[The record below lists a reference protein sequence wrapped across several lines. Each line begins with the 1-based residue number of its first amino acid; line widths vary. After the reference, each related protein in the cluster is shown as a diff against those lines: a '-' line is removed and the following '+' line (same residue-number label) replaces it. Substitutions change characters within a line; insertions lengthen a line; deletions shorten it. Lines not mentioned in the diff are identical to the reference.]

1 MDHFC
6 GNVLEV
12 KGHDNARILAM
23 STKAWNAFTPTQQ
36 EKILKHVKEV
46 VHTDVDIIET
56 IGGGGVRCMMGE
68 LY

>member
-1 MDHFC
+1 MNQFC

-12 KGHDNARILAM
+12 KGSANRKLLAM
-23 STKAWNAFTPTQQ
+23 STRAHDGFTQAQRQTLLQHVDKLVHVPVPT
-36 EKILKHVKEV
+36 
-46 VHTDVDIIET
+46 IED